1 MIRSKIKSLLRSLG
15 FEVSTYCIENSR
27 VCRLGTRLKVLGVD
41 LVLDVGANVG
51 QFAQDLRHSGYQGR
65 IISFEPLSSAYHDL
79 LINSKDDSMWQIA
92 PRCALGAFAEQ
103 SVIKVSKNTW
113 SSSILSITERH
124 IQVSPNAGVIGSEPV
139 SIMTLDELALTKV
152 YSARRPYLKIDTQG
166 YERQVLDGAKKAI
179 PYLAGM
185 QLELSMAPLYEKQ
198 PDFIETIEWIQE
210 MGFELFGLEPEFY
223 DPQTSRLLQVDAI
236 FQRRYLNE

>member
-1 MIRSKIKSLLRSLG
+1 
-15 FEVSTYCIENSR
+15 
-27 VCRLGTRLKVLGVD
+27 
-41 LVLDVGANVG
+41 
-51 QFAQDLRHSGYQGR
+51 
-65 IISFEPLSSAYHDL
+65 
-79 LINSKDDSMWQIA
+79 
-92 PRCALGAFAEQ
+92 
-103 SVIKVSKNTW
+103 
-113 SSSILSITERH
+113 
-124 IQVSPNAGVIGSEPV
+124 
-139 SIMTLDELALTKV
+139 MTLDELALTKV

-198 PDFIETIEWIQE
+198 HDFIETIEWIEE

-236 FQRRYLNE
+236 FQRRHLND